1 MRPITTKSSG
11 GGGGG
16 AAGTWTPGVVPGMEA
31 GPDGG
36 CARRQ
41 YRGRSMAKRGG
52 RRGGGTEAE
61 EEAAQQARV
70 RIVFIFFMQKR
81 ND

>member
-1 MRPITTKSSG
+1 MRPITTRSSG

-16 AAGTWTPGVVPGMEA
+16 AAGTWTPGVVEHRRWPGMEA

-41 YRGRSMAKRGG
+41 YRGRSTAKRGG

-61 EEAAQQARV
+61 EEAA
-70 RIVFIFFMQKR
+70 
-81 ND
+81 